1 MELTCI
7 LLEKCDFLNQNRAI
21 LSDFGGPFWL
31 NIMVYWVT
39 DMNGKCSIL
48 QKRTPGKYH
57 IFAKKNWKLQYLS
70 FFVKFVFNHKIIWIF
85 GKLPTKTELLWSQKM
100 NKIAEK
106 TTKFLYFEEKNVR
119 EFHLFFVLI
128 FGKKGE
134 FFQYLAV
141 TVFILT
147 PKNIK
152 IWCFWALVSPTS

>member
-57 IFAKKNWKLQYLS
+57 IFRKKKLKITIFIIFCKICVQSQDYLD
-70 FFVKFVFNHKIIWIF
+70 FWQITNENGAFMI
-85 GKLPTKTELLWSQKM
+85 TKNE
-100 NKIAEK
+100 
-106 TTKFLYFEEKNVR
+106 
-119 EFHLFFVLI
+119 
-128 FGKKGE
+128 
-134 FFQYLAV
+134 
-141 TVFILT
+141 
-147 PKNIK
+147 
-152 IWCFWALVSPTS
+152 